1 MYSNWTFGSSAS
13 GTRSQ
18 STPAIRSSL
27 LRSQTA
33 LKTTGS
39 YTDMIE
45 SADDEASNYL
55 PSPTTPTSS
64 RRLSSF
70 SSEWKKKPSFMTSEL
85 KPVEILIIEDDT
97 YEQSSHFVHR
107 DFIAYYSGFF
117 SAAFNGHFAE
127 ATEDSMRYHAFNEKA
142 FRLFLHWSYT
152 QEIGTDDDEP
162 LEATELVNLYIEADK
177 LRAPKLQNQVID
189 LICKLDFIPSYLF
202 HKVYENTIDTS
213 PLRKVFVDKCTT
225 SMLKSIDFLEEY
237 PPQMLVD
244 IVNAMKKNASSR
256 KKSTTKAERAKY
268 YVSEELFG
276 RA

>member
-1 MYSNWTFGSSAS
+1 MYSNSLRSNQAALGSRHPVHKAALKA
-13 GTRSQ
+13 TRSY
-18 STPAIRSSL
+18 I
-27 LRSQTA
+27 
-33 LKTTGS
+33 
-39 YTDMIE
+39 DMID
-45 SADDEASNYL
+45 SADEGASNYL
-55 PSPTTPTSS
+55 PSPSTPTSS
-64 RRLSSF
+64 RRSS
-70 SSEWKKKPSFMTSEL
+70 SSSAEWKKKPSFMTSEL
-85 KPVEILIIEDDT
+85 KPVEIIVIEDDT

-127 ATEDSMRYHAFNEKA
+127 ATEDSMNYHAFSEKA

-162 LEATELVNLYIEADK
+162 LSASEIVNLYIEADK

-189 LICKLDFIPSYLF
+189 LICKLDYIPSYLF

-213 PLRKVFVDKCTT
+213 PLRKVFVDKCAT
-225 SMLKSIDFLEEY
+225 SLLKSINFIEEY

-244 IVNAMKKNASSR
+244 IINAMKENAGSR
-256 KKSTTKAERAKY
+256 KKSTTKAQLAKY
-268 YVSEELFG
+268 HVSEDLFG